1 MKIAVFGATGP
12 TGQQLVKL
20 ALQKGHTVTVLARTP
35 EKLTM
40 QDKNLTVIKG
50 NALNYKDVEK
60 VVKEQ
65 NAVLSALG
73 VKPPSREKVVGPA
86 VKNIIRAM
94 KAHSV
99 DRLIVE
105 SAFFMDE
112 KVRKGIFVK
121 LLNATFMKGL
131 YEDKK
136 EQNKALFSSNL
147 KWTEVRPTMLTNGP
161 KGKYK
166 ADVKP
171 GMFSKIS
178 RANVADFMLQEL
190 ADGNFIGK
198 AVIVTE

>member
-12 TGQQLVKL
+12 TGQQLVKIT
-20 ALQKGHTVTVLARTP
+20 LQKGHKVTVLARTP

-40 QDKNLTVIKG
+40 QDKNLTVMKG
-50 NALNYKDVEK
+50 DALNYEDVEK
-60 VVKEQ
+60 AVIGQ
-65 NAVLSALG
+65 DAVLSALG

-94 KAHSV
+94 KAHKV

-147 KWTEVRPTMLTNGP
+147 KWTEVQPTMLTNGP

-190 ADGNFIGK
+190 VDGNFIGK
-198 AVIVTE
+198 AVMITE